1 MLVLKTSY
9 DFLWLLKNGVKL
21 SQQCCCFR
29 PGVGSE
35 TRENVTKHQII
46 HSLPLWFLTW
56 NSPQNIH
63 FKTEETITHGGG
75 GVGWQ
80 SRLLRQPVS
89 IICYFPRHNE
99 DIYLEV
105 VWMRGQLVN
114 STLRPAAGQSCSAF
128 PWSTNKSLAKT
139 NDLEKTLRSS
149 PLNSVDITH
158 IESPATDRGH
168 TVTEVKREFL
178 YINMQIA
185 LLISISPP

>member
-1 MLVLKTSY
+1 MELHVIY

-114 STLRPAAGQSCSAF
+114 STLRPALVQQLARVAQRFRGQQIKV
-128 PWSTNKSLAKT
+128 WRRQMIWRKLW
-139 NDLEKTLRSS
+139 
-149 PLNSVDITH
+149 
-158 IESPATDRGH
+158 
-168 TVTEVKREFL
+168 EVRH
-178 YINMQIA
+178 
-185 LLISISPP
+185 